1 VEKRTASED
10 KLKQEASK
18 LSSELEAAKAVVKA
32 GENEIRDLREVC
44 QSLRGEL
51 SDLRKSSGVLQEQYT
66 GTREELGTTLGR
78 MQALEDAVAEKHAL
92 AKDRELLKLDLQ
104 SASFR
109 FGITLYLPFFFILRI
124 IQELH
129 LPTFM
134 NIEISWS

>member
-1 VEKRTASED
+1 MEKRSISED

-18 LSSELEAAKAVVKA
+18 LSSELEASKAVVRA

-51 SDLRKSSGVLQEQYT
+51 NDLRKSSGVLQEQYT

-78 MQALEDAVAEKHAL
+78 MKALEDAVAEKHAL

-104 SASFR
+104 TASFR
-109 FGITLYLPFFFILRI
+109 LSIVTFPPPFFYPVR
-124 IQELH
+124 H
-129 LPTFM
+129 SHTSPTHFQHQHQHA
-134 NIEISWS
+134 